1 MKICGVELKGSE
13 AVFAVVSDEG
23 GTLAHV
29 PLAIK
34 KLAMADD
41 DEAGNVRAFATQ
53 LEAFMH
59 EHGIVHI
66 ALKKRGKKGD
76 FAGGATTFKMEAILQ
91 LLPRC
96 EVQLLAAQ
104 TITAQERKRP
114 FELPA
119 ALNKYQHEAYR
130 TACAALIK
138 AAA

>member
-1 MKICGVELKGSE
+1 MKFCGVELKGSE

-23 GTLAHV
+23 GVLAHV
-29 PLAIK
+29 PAVVK

-41 DEAGNVRAFATQ
+41 DDAANVRAFAAQ
-53 LEAFMH
+53 AEAFMR
-59 EHGIVHI
+59 ENGIVHI

-76 FAGGATTFKMEAILQ
+76 FAGGATTFKMEGILQ
-91 LLPRC
+91 LLAGC

-104 TITAQERKRP
+104 TITAQERKQP